1 VLIGGEN
8 HRHSDAEKGTKIIR
22 MKMRPSKLGSLF
34 IFLAIVLGG
43 GLIIGAVTAPGAW
56 YAGLTK
62 PTFNPPNWIFA
73 PVWTALYIMIA
84 IAGWR
89 VWSHGRSSPPM
100 TLWWTQ
106 LVLNFAWSPIFF
118 SAHRIEIALGVIVLL
133 LIAIIGF
140 IMITWRQDKIASL
153 LFAPYAAWV
162 AFASVLNG
170 AIWLLN

>member
-1 VLIGGEN
+1 MNVRAGE
-8 HRHSDAEKGTKIIR
+8 
-22 MKMRPSKLGSLF
+22 LGSLF
-34 IFLAIVLGG
+34 LFLALVLGG
-43 GLIIGAVTAPGAW
+43 GLVIGFVTAPGAW
-56 YAGLTK
+56 YAPLSK
-62 PTFNPPNWIFA
+62 PPFNPPSWVFA

-89 VWSHGRSSPPM
+89 VWRGGRSRAPM
-100 TLWWTQ
+100 KLWWVQ

-118 SAHRIEIALGVIVLL
+118 SAHCTDIALGVIVLL
-133 LIAIIGF
+133 LITIIGF
-140 IMITWRQDKIASL
+140 IVISWQRDKIASL